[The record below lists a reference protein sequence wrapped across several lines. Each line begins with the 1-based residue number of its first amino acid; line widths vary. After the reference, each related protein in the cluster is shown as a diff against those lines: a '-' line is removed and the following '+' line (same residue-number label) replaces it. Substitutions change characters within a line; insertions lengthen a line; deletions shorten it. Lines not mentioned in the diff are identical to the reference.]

1 MSSIKKI
8 NYKKLFKTAID
19 YFTITMAFT
28 IIVDILNIF
37 EIINDTYF
45 TVFGIDKTI
54 GIYYLLNDI
63 LQASNIILIIILFVM
78 IIIIVIML
86 AIFIKNNIQE
96 RVLIICHNSVNAVK
110 FNFTKEFK
118 DEYAI
123 KKLKFN
129 QVKTFQLDVSK
140 YDMIQ
145 KAIKEVRHTSEE
157 ARKYIDKS
165 YSIGYAGIANIPTV
179 FLLGYEIG
187 DENKR
192 KYFHIFRKGQNAD
205 DKFHLLKESD
215 LKDEFT
221 AEYINRPLNPLEEG
235 NILILI
241 ELTQYISESDYQSLK
256 GTNDQSLKGT
266 NDYVIK
272 FASSYNLDY
281 DIVDSVTQIEEYTE
295 VILKE
300 IMKLQKEKTIKEIH
314 ICIAASSAFVFALG
328 TKFSSTQ
335 NIDTVVHHF
344 ENKNYPWGINISKKT
359 PVINN

>member
-1 MSSIKKI
+1 MNAEKRVSSIKKI

-45 TVFGIDKTI
+45 TVFGIDKTK
-54 GIYYLLNDI
+54 GSYYLLNDI
-63 LQASNIILIIILFVM
+63 LQANNIILIIILFVM

-86 AIFIKNNIQE
+86 TVFIKNNIQE
-96 RVLIICHNSVNAVK
+96 RVLVICHNSVNAVR

-140 YDMIQ
+140 DDMIQ
-145 KAIKEVRHTSEE
+145 KVIKEVRHTSEE
-157 ARKYIDKS
+157 VRKYIDKS
-165 YSIGYAGIANIPTV
+165 YSIGYAGIANIPSV

-215 LKDEFT
+215 LKDKFT
-221 AEYINRPLNPLEEG
+221 AEYINRPSNPLEEG

-241 ELTQYISESDYQSLK
+241 ELTQYISESDYQ
-256 GTNDQSLKGT
+256 NLKGT

-272 FASSYNLDY
+272 FASSNNIDY